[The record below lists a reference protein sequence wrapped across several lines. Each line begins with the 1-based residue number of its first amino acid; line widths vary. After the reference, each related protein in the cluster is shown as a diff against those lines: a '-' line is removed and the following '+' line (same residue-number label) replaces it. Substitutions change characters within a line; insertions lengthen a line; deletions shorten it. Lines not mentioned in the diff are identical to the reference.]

1 MDAVGILKCGGGVD
15 MTYYY
20 AYKVA
25 PGKPY
30 YITDLTFIDKKNR
43 NDIQLHERN
52 GWIIDKTNPQSN
64 LVTDSSGAQT
74 LIPIIN
80 KIIEK
85 YNKRVLDSVLN
96 KEKLSPYP
104 SKPNNIVLNLN
115 TKQNILHNIIET
127 EAAAGGYDPD
137 ERKLIKSEVVKRI
150 ANLIIPNA
158 NTPAGNG
165 NNNNPSKKG
174 CFGKACNVVTGWF
187 KSKTHGGSRTRRAKS
202 RRAKSRRVRRT
213 RRS

>member
-1 MDAVGILKCGGGVD
+1 M
-15 MTYYY
+15 
-20 AYKVA
+20 
-25 PGKPY
+25 
-30 YITDLTFIDKKNR
+30 
-43 NDIQLHERN
+43 
-52 GWIIDKTNPQSN
+52 
-64 LVTDSSGAQT
+64 
-74 LIPIIN
+74 
-80 KIIEK
+80 
-85 YNKRVLDSVLN
+85 LN

-187 KSKTHGGSRTRRAKS
+187 KSKTHGGRKTRRAKS